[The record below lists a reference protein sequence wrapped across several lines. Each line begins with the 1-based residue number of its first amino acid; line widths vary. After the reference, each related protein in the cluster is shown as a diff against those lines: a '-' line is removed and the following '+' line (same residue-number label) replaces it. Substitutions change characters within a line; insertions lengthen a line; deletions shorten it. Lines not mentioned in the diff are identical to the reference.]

1 MHPVRGCP
9 FTSNE
14 CSFTFGSSE
23 WRLWIQCGLKIH
35 ARKRQLQNSPPK
47 VLSGNLWC
55 RLAYHAPKLLAWPG
69 AGEHVSI
76 LNSLALLM
84 FESAASCSSSC
95 GCVLAMLFVTAS
107 SRFSPEC
114 VRIALFA
121 ESHSVSH
128 RPSSE
133 SPSCCSRCWLASP
146 STRSCINNLVL
157 ETT

>member
-1 MHPVRGCP
+1 METVNPVW
-9 FTSNE
+9 TKD
-14 CSFTFGSSE
+14 SFEKKT
-23 WRLWIQCGLKIH
+23 
-35 ARKRQLQNSPPK
+35 APNPPPK
-47 VLSGNLWC
+47 VLSGNLQC
-55 RLAYHAPKLLAWPG
+55 QLTYQAPKLLAWPG

-76 LNSLALLM
+76 LNSLALLV

-95 GCVLAMLFVTAS
+95 GCVLAILFVTAS

-114 VRIALFA
+114 VRIAPFA

-128 RPSSE
+128 RPSSQG
-133 SPSCCSRCWLASP
+133 PLCYSRCWLASP